1 MAKAKEELE
10 IDDEAGVEEDDGE
23 ETSVEVAKTNLT
35 KRRIIDNL
43 LEERRLQRQLS
54 DYRLRRGQTSAKPP
68 RSDRHARTANLRH
81 GTAGASCPASP
92 QRQWTGG
99 SSNRRLA
106 TWPSGL
112 PSPFAPLRFPG
123 QSARGLAASDF
134 LVYCL
139 DKSLAPEI
147 RQ

>member
-1 MAKAKEELE
+1 ARLKTYGALFGDKNHKAFSRFCLCGHEKS
-10 IDDEAGVEEDDGE
+10 G
-23 ETSVEVAKTNLT
+23 
-35 KRRIIDNL
+35 
-43 LEERRLQRQLS
+43 
-54 DYRLRRGQTSAKPP
+54 
-68 RSDRHARTANLRH
+68 
-81 GTAGASCPASP
+81 
-92 QRQWTGG
+92 
-99 SSNRRLA
+99 LA